1 MKNERVGQLL
11 ETAQRT
17 FVCDIRDKMDEIYGL
32 LDSRRD
38 IWSRSD
44 VKRLLK
50 FFHSISGTAST
61 LGFSDLALI
70 GEKWEEK
77 LENVIDRDG
86 QFDKMLLNEVKAVV
100 KDLDQKVYNLIKNL
114 DTPCGESDGS
124 AGDDHEYTSLPN
136 RGKILLVDDDI
147 TILKLLENAFTLEG
161 YKVYICE
168 DSLSTMD
175 AITTIK
181 PDLLILDIMMPK
193 ISGYQILK
201 KIRSKPEYSE
211 IYVIFLSAKVN
222 VSDRIKG
229 MKYGADDY
237 ITKPFVVEEVITRVE
252 MVMRRSNKYKEKLL
266 KDSLTGAYSR
276 YYFNLRI
283 AEEFERYKRNGTIFS
298 IAFLD
303 MDNYKAVNDRYGHQT
318 GDYVLREVVSYLA
331 KKLRKSDSIYRYG
344 GEEFIILL
352 PDTTAEKAVTVMN
365 RLREGFTQFISV
377 GKGKFCTTFSVGI
390 KQVSESDENVMK
402 LIDDAD
408 KAILHC

>member
-175 AITTIK
+175 AITTVGFINFRYYDTELV
-181 PDLLILDIMMPK
+181 PV
-193 ISGYQILK
+193 LK

-365 RLREGFTQFISV
+365 RLREGFSTQFISV
-377 GKGKFCTTFSVGI
+377 GKGKFFTSVGI
-390 KQVSESDENVMK
+390 KQRSESDEN
-402 LIDDAD
+402 D
-408 KAILHC
+408 